1 MPFKPLVTAGVEN
14 LLNTFLY
21 RSPALKSART
31 RLQGKVLR
39 VDLKGFSTPLVWCL
53 ANARLMYWGHGKA
66 TLIAP

>member
-1 MPFKPLVTAGVEN
+1 MPLKPLVTAGVEN

-39 VDLKGFSTPLVWCL
+39 VDLKGFSTSLVWCL
-53 ANARLMYWGHGKA
+53 VSARSMCWGRGKA
-66 TLIAP
+66 KPIAP

>member
-1 MPFKPLVTAGVEN
+1 MPLKPLVTAGVEN

-39 VDLKGFSTPLVWCL
+39 VDLKGFSNTVSPGV
-53 ANARLMYWGHGKA
+53 
-66 TLIAP
+66 